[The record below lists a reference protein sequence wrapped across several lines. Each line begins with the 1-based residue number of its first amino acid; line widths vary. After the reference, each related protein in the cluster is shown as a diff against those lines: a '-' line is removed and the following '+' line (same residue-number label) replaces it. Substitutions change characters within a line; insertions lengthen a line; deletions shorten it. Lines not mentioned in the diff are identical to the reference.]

1 MRPIRTRT
9 APVKRK
15 AMAQPTIER
24 RLERKFIVMT
34 RDEALL
40 AALRAQLT
48 PEWELVPVLDLAA
61 LGEWND
67 ILLYRFLL
75 LDLDETDAFDPI
87 DVIRAIRM
95 EYMLQIAV
103 FCFGGDRAVRDEM
116 RLARADRFYERAQIA
131 QMLPKF
137 LRQYSWGAA
146 PAQ

>member
-1 MRPIRTRT
+1 
-9 APVKRK
+9 
-15 AMAQPTIER
+15 MAQPTIER

-40 AALRAQLT
+40 AQLRAQLT
-48 PEWELVPVLDLAA
+48 PGWELIPAVDLAA

-87 DVIRAIRM
+87 DVMRAIRM

-103 FCFGGDRAVRDEM
+103 FCFGGDRDVRDEM
-116 RLARADRFYERAQIA
+116 RLSRADRFYERTQIA
-131 QMLPKF
+131 QVLPEF
-137 LRQYSWGAA
+137 LRQYGWGGASE
-146 PAQ
+146 

>member
-1 MRPIRTRT
+1 
-9 APVKRK
+9 
-15 AMAQPTIER
+15 MAQPTIKR

-103 FCFGGDRAVRDEM
+103 FCFGGDRDVRDEM
-116 RLARADRFYERAQIA
+116 RLARADRFYERGQIA
-131 QMLPKF
+131 QMLPEF
-137 LRQYSWGAA
+137 LRQYGWGAA